1 MLKQSGQIPG
11 QHLLEY
17 YADNAYKKFK
27 GRIDL
32 DECEQVLLPS
42 RLVVLPCLADSQR
55 SHAHNRLDCRTERR
69 ATLRRRVCLSPASR
83 T

>member
-1 MLKQSGQIPG
+1 MLKQCNS

-32 DECEQVLLPS
+32 DECEQVI
-42 RLVVLPCLADSQR
+42 
-55 SHAHNRLDCRTERR
+55 N
-69 ATLRRRVCLSPASR
+69 
-83 T
+83 